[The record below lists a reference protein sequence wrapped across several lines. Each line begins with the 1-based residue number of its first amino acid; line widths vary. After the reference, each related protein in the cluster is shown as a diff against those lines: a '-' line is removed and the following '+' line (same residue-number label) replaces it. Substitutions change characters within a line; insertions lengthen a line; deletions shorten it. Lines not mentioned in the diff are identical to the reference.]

1 MKASHILKS
10 RLVVATTSPVAAMS
24 SFQGRMARGQP
35 LPRVIL
41 AVGRDDK
48 FRTMVPFL
56 LGMQG
61 GPKGGGMPQDMFRM
75 VLGWL
80 RKPRGAG

>member
-1 MKASHILKS
+1 VKASHILKS

-80 RKPRGAG
+80 RKPRGAA